1 MAECPFKNRSCQK
14 SRCEIWVENEGCSFK
29 VIVSVLKENGKA
41 LYEAAKD
48 HPRAAPHPTG
58 TVGPKMRAIQE
69 GEIERFV
76 ESLNVLE
83 VANMPTKD
91 VYANSFREWCRLRGL
106 EPCSAAKLTRRVC
119 DVWGLCVDTGFYRA
133 IRTGAD

>member
-29 VIVSVLKENGKA
+29 VMVSVLKENGKA

-48 HPRAAPHPTG
+48 HSRTEPCPTG
-58 TVGPKMRAIQE
+58 AVGPKIRAIRD

-91 VYANSFREWCRLRGL
+91 VYANCFREWCRLRGL
-106 EPCSAAKLTRRVC
+106 EPCSAGKLTRRVC
-119 DVWGLCVDTGFYRA
+119 DVWGLRVDAGFYRA